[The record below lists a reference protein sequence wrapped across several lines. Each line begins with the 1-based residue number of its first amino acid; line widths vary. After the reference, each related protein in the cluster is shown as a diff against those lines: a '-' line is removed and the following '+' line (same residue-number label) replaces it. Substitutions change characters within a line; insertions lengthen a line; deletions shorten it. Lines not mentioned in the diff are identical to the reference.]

1 MESANDTPQ
10 RESSLLLPSQEFWSR
25 RRPVE
30 WQRPLPRQVRFARS
44 QEEYQRLIHLWLATN
59 KASATQIAER
69 VRLKDPAIKIETVT
83 LHYREF
89 AAGYYVK
96 NGKPT
101 KEFVE
106 MGLALR
112 PVRILFGNTPAVEF
126 GPLRLKAVREH
137 KAWSFLAFIGND
149 RDRAKL
155 DSRHSL
161 PRLRFVFDQ
170 IDSAETS
177 VLKFSKELVFTP
189 RA

>member
-83 LHYREF
+83 LHYRKF

-101 KEFVE
+101 KE
-106 MGLALR
+106 LSPR
-112 PVRILFGNTPAVEF
+112 Q
-126 GPLRLKAVREH
+126 REH
-137 KAWSFLAFIGND
+137 LLIT
-149 RDRAKL
+149 
-155 DSRHSL
+155 
-161 PRLRFVFDQ
+161 
-170 IDSAETS
+170 IDSNN
-177 VLKFSKELVFTP
+177 FSLFADRP
-189 RA
+189 CFLIPQ

>member
-1 MESANDTPQ
+1 MCIRDSFHSGFLRNYGITQMESANDTPQ

-101 KEFVE
+101 KELSPRQRVI
-106 MGLALR
+106 AAPKR
-112 PVRILFGNTPAVEF
+112 ASPDYN
-126 GPLRLKAVREH
+126 RL
-137 KAWSFLAFIGND
+137 
-149 RDRAKL
+149 
-155 DSRHSL
+155 
-161 PRLRFVFDQ
+161 Q
-170 IDSAETS
+170 
-177 VLKFSKELVFTP
+177 
-189 RA
+189 